1 MEDIMFADSVCDS
14 AWSEHSHRA
23 WTTLISFALQAL
35 ALGSLLLLPLLYTE
49 GLPRLALLAP
59 LLVPAPPPSAPPTQR
74 HNPPS
79 MTQSNMM
86 GNRLVAPPQ
95 IPAVVTMLT
104 EAVPPAPAFDSS
116 AFSVS
121 HGMGDPNGRGNV
133 MDSVFGSRVVAPPPP
148 PAPHHPPVS
157 RMMEGN
163 LLHRVQPDYP
173 LLARQ
178 VRVQGQVVLRAMIS
192 REGTIENLQVL
203 SGHPMLVQA
212 AVNAV
217 RQWRYRPY
225 VLNGEP
231 VEVETQ
237 VTVNFH
243 LSGG

>member
-1 MEDIMFADSVCDS
+1 MFADSLSDS
-14 AWSEHSHRA
+14 GWSNHSRRG
-23 WTTLISFALQAL
+23 WITLISLALQAL
-35 ALGSLLLLPLLYTE
+35 SVGCLLFLPLIYTE

-59 LLVPAPPPSAPPTQR
+59 LLAPAPPPAAPPPV
-74 HNPPS
+74 HPHPNSDPAA
-79 MTQSNMM
+79 QSNLL
-86 GNRLVAPPQ
+86 GSRLMAPQ
-95 IPAVVTMLT
+95 LIPPTVTMLSET
-104 EAVPPAPAFDSS
+104 VPPRSVEPSMLAGACHGVGAPYSRSAVLDSIL
-116 AFSVS
+116 
-121 HGMGDPNGRGNV
+121 
-133 MDSVFGSRVVAPPPP
+133 GSGLVVPPPP
-148 PAPHHPPVS
+148 PAVRHPPTS

-163 LLHRVQPDYP
+163 LLHRVQPGYP
-173 LLARQ
+173 TLARQ
-178 VRVQGQVVLRAMIS
+178 VRVQGQVVLRAIIS

-237 VTVNFH
+237 VTVNFV

>member
-1 MEDIMFADSVCDS
+1 MFADSLSDS
-14 AWSEHSHRA
+14 GWSNHPRRG
-23 WTTLISFALQAL
+23 WITLISFALQAL
-35 ALGSLLLLPLLYTE
+35 CVGCLLFLPLIYTE

-59 LLVPAPPPSAPPTQR
+59 LLAPAPPPAAAPPV
-74 HNPPS
+74 HPHPNSDPAA
-79 MTQSNMM
+79 QSNLL
-86 GNRLVAPPQ
+86 GSRLMAPQQ
-95 IPAVVTMLT
+95 IPPTVTMLT
-104 EAVPPAPAFDSS
+104 DTTPPPPVDPNAIG
-116 AFSVS
+116 VR
-121 HGMGDPNGRGNV
+121 HGFGDPQGRGNV
-133 MDSVFGSRVVAPPPP
+133 LDSILGTGLVVPPPP
-148 PAPHHPPVS
+148 PAVRHPPTS

-173 LLARQ
+173 TLARQ
-178 VRVQGQVVLRAMIS
+178 VRVQGQVVLRAIIS

-203 SGHPMLVQA
+203 SGHPMLIPA

-237 VTVNFH
+237 VTVNFV